1 MLVEKIKKNL
11 TEFVKS
17 GKKTEISI
25 TRLLLAAIKDREIT
39 LRKNANIDEDISDSE
54 VIDIVNKMIKQ
65 RNQTINTYLDA
76 GRQDLAEKERL
87 EAELLSIYLPKQ
99 LSEEDLISI
108 VENTIKKIKADS
120 IRDMGKVMNYLK
132 KNYSGQC
139 DFQKVSLIV
148 KDRLSSKIN

>member
-65 RNQTINTYLDA
+65 RNQTVNTYLDA

-120 IRDMGKVMNYLK
+120 IRDMGKVMNDLK

>member
-120 IRDMGKVMNYLK
+120 IRDMGKVMNDLK